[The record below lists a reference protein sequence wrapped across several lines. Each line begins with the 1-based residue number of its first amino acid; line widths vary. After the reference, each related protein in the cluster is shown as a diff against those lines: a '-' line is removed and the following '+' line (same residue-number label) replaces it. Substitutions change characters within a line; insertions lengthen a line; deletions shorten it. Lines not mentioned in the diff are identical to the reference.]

1 MASPD
6 DMKAHE
12 GTYESFTTLLRWV
25 VPIVA
30 ITTLIIIFLISN

>member
-12 GTYESFTTLLRWV
+12 GTYGSFTTLLKWV

-30 ITTLIIIFLISN
+30 IIAFIVILLIS